1 MIMKKVLFLLSF
13 ISLGLFAYGQDSNDA
28 LLKKLVEKNIITQAE
43 ADSLSLF
50 ASEEKKSNVSSKN
63 TLEKIKEAVNSP
75 ALQLGGYSLFMYKYS
90 DLENVKHSAE
100 PRVVFL
106 SLKGEPIKNFK
117 YCVFADLAHA
127 TIYEFYGE
135 WTPSAAFNVRIG
147 QAKTPLSIENQLSLT
162 AIEGVLNTRSISAL
176 MGMKDDV
183 MYLQDKISSAGRDIG
198 VKIYGELIKT
208 KTHNLLGYDIGLYQG
223 TGLNTKD
230 NNNTKDFAAN
240 VLLQPIK
247 GFRIGGGAYFGQATY
262 LKPGDLEVSD
272 HVRNR
277 WILSSDYKFDQFYA
291 RLEWIKGNDGGINKE
306 GLNGMGMYYF
316 IPSKFNSFAKVDY
329 LNQDKS
335 TNNELMEYTVGVN
348 YYFYKTCR
356 LQLNYTYTDYSK
368 KWGARDSNVVIAQL
382 QIVY

>member
-1 MIMKKVLFLLSF
+1 MKKILFLSLSLL
-13 ISLGLFAYGQDSNDA
+13 SGVFAYGQDSNDA
-28 LLKKLVEKNIITQAE
+28 LLRKLVEKNVISQSE
-43 ADSLSLF
+43 ADSLSLL
-50 ASEEKKSNVSSKN
+50 AQKETKVGNSSIN
-63 TLEKIKEAVNSP
+63 TVDKIKQAVNSP

-90 DLENVKHSAE
+90 DVENVKHSAE

-135 WTPSAAFNVRIG
+135 WTPSKAFNIRLG

-162 AIEGVLNTRSISAL
+162 AIEGVQNTRSISAL

-198 VKIYGELIKT
+198 VKIYGELLKT
-208 KTHNLLGYDIGLYQG
+208 KTHHLIGYDIGLYQG

-240 VLLQPIK
+240 ILFQPIK
-247 GFRIGGGAYFGQATY
+247 DFRIGGGVYFGQATY
-262 LKPGDLEVSD
+262 LKPGELDVSD

-277 WILSSDYKFDQFYA
+277 WIVSSDYKYDRFYT
-291 RLEWIKGNDGGINKE
+291 RVEWIRGNDGGIKKE
-306 GLNGMGMYYF
+306 GLHGMGSYYL
-316 IPSKFNSFAKVDY
+316 IPEKLNSFVKVDY
-329 LNQDKS
+329 LNQDRS
-335 TNNELMEYTVGVN
+335 TGNELLEYTLGLN

-356 LQLNYTYTDYSK
+356 VQLNYIHTDYSK
-368 KWGARDSNVVIAQL
+368 IWGAKDSNIVMAQL